1 MQSSLF
7 QRIIQVQMQV
17 QRDLMAKR
25 NVVGVAV
32 GFKETEG
39 IITDTPAVVVL
50 VEQKKPLAALTADE
64 MIPREV
70 EGVRTDVY
78 EVGFLQ
84 AQQSPKD
91 RFRPTIPGGV
101 SIGHYKVTAGT
112 LGAMVRDNTTGERFI
127 LSNNHVLAN
136 SNEALVGDAILQP
149 AAMDNGRDPGDVV
162 ARLERFI
169 TLHYLEGPV
178 GPPAPGPGP
187 GPTPGPVDP
196 TRPPGCDIV
205 DVMVGASN
213 FLARLTGSDKRLQA
227 TSASA
232 QTAGSAAAPAADAQ
246 QAVTTN
252 TVDCALARPLNAD
265 MFGSEILN
273 IGHVTGTK
281 NPALGMRVRKS
292 GRTTGYTEGNITLI
306 NATVNVS
313 YNTSLGSR
321 TARFTGQIITEA
333 MSQGGDSGSLVVDT
347 AENKAVGLLFA
358 GSPVATI
365 FTPMNLVLS
374 ALNITI

>member
-7 QRIIQVQMQV
+7 QRIIQIQTSFQM
-17 QRDLMAKR
+17 DLMARR

-50 VEQKKPLAALTADE
+50 VEQKKPLAALSVDE

-70 EGVRTDVY
+70 GGVRTDVY

-84 AQQSPKD
+84 AQQTPRD
-91 RFRPTIPGGV
+91 RYRPTIPGGV

-112 LGAMVRDNTTGERFI
+112 LGAMVRDRTTGERFI

-136 SNEALVGDAILQP
+136 SNEALVGDAVLQP
-149 AAMDNGRDPGDVV
+149 AATDQGRDPGDVV

-178 GPPAPGPGP
+178 GTPTPGPGP

-196 TRPPGCDIV
+196 TRPPGCDIA
-205 DVMVGASN
+205 DVLVGASN
-213 FLARLTGSDKRLQA
+213 FLARLAGSEKRLQA
-227 TSASA
+227 TSAQAVGEESL
-232 QTAGSAAAPAADAQ
+232 AARTEAQ
-246 QAVTTN
+246 QAVITN
-252 TVDCALARPLNAD
+252 TVDCALARPLSDA

-273 IGHVTGTK
+273 IGQVSGTK

-313 YNTSLGSR
+313 YNTSVGTR

-347 AENKAVGLLFA
+347 TENKAVGLLFA